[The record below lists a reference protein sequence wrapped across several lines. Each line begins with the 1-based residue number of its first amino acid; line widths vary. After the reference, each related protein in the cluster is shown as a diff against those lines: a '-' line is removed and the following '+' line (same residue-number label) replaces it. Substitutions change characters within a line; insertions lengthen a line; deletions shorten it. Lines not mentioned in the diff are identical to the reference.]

1 MTRSHR
7 LVIFD
12 LDGTLIAT
20 AGEICDAVNDALR
33 SSGLP
38 GVTQEQVEG
47 WIGHG
52 TSELLV
58 QAVAFVLH
66 SEASGVRQS
75 DTLKRVAAE
84 FDQSYPGRCG
94 TRSHPYP
101 DAPEVLED
109 LRAAGFKLALLTNK
123 EARYA
128 SRILAVHHLEQAFDK
143 LVFGDSV
150 TARKPDPQ
158 GIQLCLSDL
167 GTDRHR
173 ALLVGDSWIDVATA
187 RNAGIAVWAMPHGY
201 NEGKA
206 IAASNPD
213 RVIDGFGALRD
224 ALLASGPPL

>member
-1 MTRSHR
+1 MTRNQE

-20 AGEICDAVNDALR
+20 APEICDAVNDALTG
-33 SSGLP
+33 SELP
-38 GVTQEQVEG
+38 HVTQEQVER

-52 TSELLV
+52 TFELLA
-58 QAVAFVLH
+58 QAVAFALDM
-66 SEASGVRQS
+66 EAPEARQS

-84 FDQSYPGRCG
+84 FDKSYQSRCG

-123 EARYA
+123 EVRYA
-128 SRILAVHHLEQAFDK
+128 SRILAAHRLEQMFDK
-143 LVFGDSV
+143 LVFGDSL

-158 GIQLCLSDL
+158 GIRLCLRDL
-167 GTDRHR
+167 GIEPQR

-187 RNAGIAVWAMPHGY
+187 RNAGIAIWAMPHGY
-201 NEGKA
+201 NEGQA
-206 IAASNPD
+206 IAASHPD
-213 RVIDGFGALRD
+213 RVIDGFGPLRA
-224 ALLASGPPL
+224 ALLESVRPF